1 MKGSCMQ
8 KARANKIKAGQAP
21 EVYGFSVE
29 YLEWLWKLECLH
41 CCECGTSGLEEL
53 HAHYASR
60 SDKNEGRGRGDE
72 YE

>member
-1 MKGSCMQ
+1 MQ
-8 KARANKIKAGQAP
+8 KAHANKIKAGQAP

-41 CCECGTSGLEEL
+41 CCECGTTGLVSCMQSN
-53 HAHYASR
+53 ASR
-60 SDKNEGRGRGDE
+60 SDKNEGRGKGDE